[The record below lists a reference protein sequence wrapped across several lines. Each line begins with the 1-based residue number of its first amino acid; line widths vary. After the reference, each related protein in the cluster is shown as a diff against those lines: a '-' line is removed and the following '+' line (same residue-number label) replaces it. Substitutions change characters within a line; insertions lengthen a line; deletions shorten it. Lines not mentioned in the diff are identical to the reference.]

1 MVALIFWFLAA
12 SLCWFV
18 FAGTDGPT
26 VVAGLLLA
34 WLHARALGGR
44 SSMPFALFLARLIV
58 LLPRAYGQGLR
69 LLFRGD
75 VVVRHYTE
83 DLSGADETHLLE
95 RIYLVTLTPD
105 DVALGWDGQKRLH
118 VHGLESSS

>member
-12 SLCWFV
+12 SLCWWV
-18 FAGTDGPT
+18 FAGTEVPP
-26 VVAGLLLA
+26 VAVGLLLA
-34 WLHARALGGR
+34 WLYARGLGGR
-44 SSMPFALFLARLIV
+44 SSRRFALFLSRLIA

-69 LLFRGD
+69 LLLRGD

-83 DLSGADETHLLE
+83 DLSGADETLLLE

-105 DVALGWDGQKRLH
+105 DVALGWDGKKRLH
-118 VHGLESSS
+118 VHGLEISP